1 VPRES
6 ERFQRFL
13 RDESAR
19 IGRLAGSGITLVG
32 SFPEGGILTDPAL
45 FSINGAALEGGGLDL
60 VVLAFRLDA
69 FDGFAGPAVI
79 DVEKAAI
86 AFGALGNR
94 RDAAAVRAA
103 LLRGRLRLQGTDGVR
118 GPVSLTSEG
127 NSVLSFGRTGE
138 ITPELVEV
146 LCYSFGRMARREGVA
161 RQAGKVIVAEDGR
174 DAATGGRFA
183 SAMRDGLR
191 EAGLRVVSLG
201 TAPTPAVPFACAYT
215 GARLGAALT
224 ASHNPA
230 SHNGIKFFVDGS
242 KVLPEGPLGD
252 FALSAL
258 AYMTAY
264 EGRLIDEGGTVED
277 GGELVEMF
285 AEFIVKNL
293 PPGARD
299 DLAKADIVF
308 DGANGAAT
316 DAGRMV
322 FEKLKIPVTSV
333 NDKPSGGNINQ
344 GGGVAELEG
353 ARVITAADAAGSPQF
368 APVKA
373 VLERAGRIG
382 RAVYGIVLDGDGDRG
397 FVVVADG
404 PDKALVVAGDACA
417 YVLARHWRRIGMIP
431 DAEASHSVFVGTV
444 ESDLEV
450 FKGVKADLGLEV
462 SISCVGDKWL
472 AGAARE
478 GKRLA
483 IGEEVSGHVLWPAP
497 VVDERGVTRYVSAG
511 NGLLTALSVIS
522 AGIADGLSPLEL
534 ARPFPEGVFVTR
546 YTYNVSKALFFPG
559 SAAWEADLRAV
570 AETLDAARG
579 SGFASWR
586 VIEHPDEPDMLYVA
600 LEDDSRLLSGAVFVR
615 NSGTENKTGVYARGA
630 KALEPLLAD
639 LCLLLWKTHR
649 ETLKDRHSPGYRIE
663 AAVLRLL
670 GGGPLTQEELVAKAL
685 ACAPDASPDAVSAA
699 IYGMR
704 KEGLVSFSRG
714 MMERSA

>member
-1 VPRES
+1 M
-6 ERFQRFL
+6 
-13 RDESAR
+13 RDEGAK
-19 IGRLAGSGITLVG
+19 IARLAGSGITLVG
-32 SFPEGGILTDPAL
+32 SFPEGGILGDPAL
-45 FSINGAALEGGGLDL
+45 FSINSSALDGGGPHSGGPHSGGLDL
-60 VVLAFRLDA
+60 LVLAFRLDV
-69 FDGFAGPAVI
+69 FDGFPGPAVI

-86 AFGALGNR
+86 AFGALAGR

-103 LLRGRLRLQGTDGVR
+103 LLRGRLRIQGTDGVR

-127 NSVLSFGRTGE
+127 NSCLSFGRTGE
-138 ITPELVEV
+138 VTPELIEV

-161 RQAGKVIVAEDGR
+161 RQAAKVIVAEDGR

-183 SAMRDGLR
+183 EAMKEGLR

-201 TAPTPAVPFACAYT
+201 IAPTPAVPFACAYT
-215 GARLGAALT
+215 GARLGAVLT

-230 SHNGIKFFVDGS
+230 SHNGIKFFIDGS
-242 KVLPEGPLGD
+242 KMLPEGPLGD

-258 AYMTAY
+258 AYVTAY

-277 GGELVEMF
+277 GGELVERF
-285 AEFIVKNL
+285 AEFIVNNL
-293 PPGARD
+293 PPGGRD
-299 DLAKADIVF
+299 DLARADIVF

-333 NDKPSGGNINQ
+333 NDKPTGGNINQ

-353 ARVITAADAAGSPQF
+353 ARVINAAEAAGNPQF
-368 APVKA
+368 APVKT
-373 VLERAGRIG
+373 VLDRAGRLG
-382 RAVYGIVLDGDGDRG
+382 KTVYGIVLDGDGDRG

-404 PDKALVVAGDACA
+404 ADRALVVDGDACA
-417 YVLARHWRRIGMIP
+417 YVLARHWRRTGVIS
-431 DAEASHSVFVGTV
+431 DAEAPGSVFVATV

-450 FKGVKADLGLEV
+450 LRGVRAELGLEV
-462 SISCVGDKWL
+462 SVSCVGDKWL
-472 AGAARE
+472 AIAAGE
-478 GKRLA
+478 GRRLA

-497 VVDERGVTRYVSAG
+497 VVDEAGVTRTISAG

-522 AGIADGLSPLEL
+522 AGVAGELSPLEL
-534 ARPFPEGVFVTR
+534 ARPFPEGMFVTR
-546 YTYNVSKALFFPG
+546 YTYNVNKALFFPG
-559 SAAWEADLRAV
+559 SAAWEADLKAA
-570 AETLDAARG
+570 AETLDAAKGR
-579 SGFASWR
+579 GFASWR

-600 LEDDSRLLSGAVFVR
+600 LEDERGLLSGAVFVR

-630 KALEPLLAD
+630 KALEPVLAD

-649 ETLKDRHSPGYRIE
+649 ETLKDRHSLGYRIE

-670 GGGPLTQEELVAKAL
+670 EGGPFTQEELMAKAL
-685 ACAPDASPDAVSAA
+685 SETPDASPEAVPAV

-714 MMERSA
+714 KVERSA